1 MQPVYIDLHIHT
13 SNDANHLNAD
23 YDVAELVSQIKRL
36 NGDSPFMISLTDH
49 NTINKVAYMKAKG
62 LGINLILGAELH
74 IQNKEEVKSYHCH
87 IFFNVPIEEEV
98 IDKLNGILDKL
109 YENKLPQR
117 EDPNTPDIQKIINNF
132 DEYDF
137 ILLPHGSQQH
147 GAFNYSIGIG
157 ANLDNAIN
165 RSIYYNQFDGFTAR
179 SDKGVELTR
188 QYFERLGIAAFINLV
203 TCSDNYVPSQYPRTH
218 NGNPDDNFIPT
229 WMFAEPTFDGLRL
242 SLSESTRLVYSNEKP
257 VRKSDYIGHVGLQN
271 EHIDVD
277 VELSE
282 GLNVVIGGSSS
293 GKTLFVDSVVNA
305 IKGKFTGSKY
315 VARYGVDKMNVVNP
329 SGMTPYYISQN
340 FIAENISDNNEKS
353 IDKIEILHNI
363 FPADDD
369 LNQSI
374 TAALNKLNEV
384 ISQMMQQVEIIENC
398 ELTLSAIPHPG
409 QLVVTGP
416 LKKNAL
422 NVLQPTEAEIVA
434 VKYTDAQQEKDLEA
448 LLHIKEFLEYNP
460 LVDNANDEIDSV
472 IRKLSQAAKVWNL
485 FDDVATIVKEHKQA
499 VDQSLKEEL
508 GQKQNRITNKEN
520 LLRTIGAYVKAL
532 TKFKECKKEL
542 IGTNYTLQTK
552 EVVARG
558 HKLSVI
564 NNFKFDERVLID
576 ALKHFLRADAG
587 INAIKDVTPWKLR
600 KEFFKGNMNIDSY
613 NELAQ
618 KVYAQLADL
627 NKQSYKIVTKEGQ
640 DFNSLSPGWK
650 TAILLDL
657 ILGYE
662 KDTAPIIIDQPE
674 DNLAV
679 KYINSTLTETIKDV
693 KWNKQV
699 IMVSHNATIPMMADA
714 QTIVVC
720 ENDGNKITIRSAA
733 LEGKVFGQK
742 VLDYIADQTD
752 GGKTSIKKRVKKYNF
767 KKYN

>member
-1 MQPVYIDLHIHT
+1 MQPVYLDLHIHT
-13 SNDANHLNAD
+13 SENANEPNAN
-23 YDVAELVSQIKRL
+23 YDVAALVSQIKKL
-36 NGDSPFMISLTDH
+36 SGDAPYMISLTDH
-49 NTINKVAYMKAKG
+49 NMINKVAYIKAKS
-62 LGINLILGAELH
+62 LGIKLILGVELH

-87 IFFNVPIEEEV
+87 IFYNAPIEDDV
-98 IDKLNGILDKL
+98 MDKLNDILDKL
-109 YENKLPQR
+109 YPNKLPSR
-117 EDPNTPDIQKIINNF
+117 DDPNTPDIQKIINSF
-132 DEYDF
+132 DEFDF
-137 ILLPHGSQQH
+137 VLLPHGSQQH
-147 GAFNYSIGIG
+147 GAFNYSIGEG

-179 SDKGVELTR
+179 STKGVEKTH
-188 QYFERLGIAAFINLV
+188 QYFERLGISEFINLV
-203 TCSDNYVPSQYPRTH
+203 TCSDNYSPSIYPRSH
-218 NGNPDDNFIPT
+218 NGNDDDFIPT
-229 WMFAEPTFDGLRL
+229 WMFAEPTFDGFRL
-242 SLSESTRLVYSNEKP
+242 SLSESTRLVYSKEKP
-257 VRKSDYIGHVGLQN
+257 IRKSDYISHVALQN

-293 GKTLFVDSVVNA
+293 GKTLFVDSLVKA
-305 IKGKFTGSKY
+305 IKGKFTDSNYLK
-315 VARYGVDKMNVVNP
+315 RYGVDKMSVVNP

-384 ISQMMQQVEIIENC
+384 ISEMMQNVETIENC
-398 ELTLSAIPHPG
+398 ELSLNAIPNPG

-416 LKKNAL
+416 QKKNAI
-422 NVLQPTEAEIVA
+422 NVLQPKEAEIAA
-434 VKYTDAQQEKDLEA
+434 VKYTEVQHEKDFQALER
-448 LLHIKEFLEYNP
+448 IREFLENNP
-460 LVDNANDEIDSV
+460 LVENANDEVTSIL
-472 IRKLSQAAKVWNL
+472 RKLTQATKAWEL
-485 FDDVATIVKEHKQA
+485 FDDVAGIVKQHKKA
-499 VDQSLKEEL
+499 VDKNLKEEM

-520 LLRTIGAYVKAL
+520 LLKIVGTYVKAL
-532 TKFKECKKEL
+532 LRFSECKREL
-542 IGTNYTLQTK
+542 MGMNFTLKTK
-552 EVVARG
+552 DVEARG

-564 NNFKFDERVLID
+564 NNFKFDECVLID
-576 ALKHFLRADAG
+576 ALRHYMRSDAG
-587 INAIKDVTPWKLR
+587 ISTIADVTPWKLR
-600 KEFFKGNMNIDSY
+600 KDYFKGNMNIASY
-613 NELAQ
+613 NEMAQ
-618 KVYAQLADL
+618 KVYAKLAEQ
-627 NKQSYKIVTKEGQ
+627 NKQSYKIVTKDGH

-662 KDTAPIIIDQPE
+662 TDTAPIIIDQPE

-720 ENDGNKITIRSAA
+720 ENNGNKITIRSAA
-733 LEGKVFGQK
+733 LEGEVFGQK
-742 VLDYIADQTD
+742 VLNYIADQTD

>member
-49 NTINKVAYMKAKG
+49 NTINKAAYMKAKG

-147 GAFNYSIGIG
+147 GAFNYSIGTG

-179 SDKGVELTR
+179 STKGVELTSK
-188 QYFERLGIAAFINLV
+188 YFERLGIAAFINLV
-203 TCSDNYVPSQYPRTH
+203 TCSDNYVPSQYPKTH
-218 NGNPDDNFIPT
+218 SGNPDDDFVPT

-257 VRKSDYIGHVGLQN
+257 VRKSDYIGHVWLQN

-293 GKTLFVDSVVNA
+293 GKTLFVDSVVKA
-305 IKGKFTGSKY
+305 IKGKFSGSNY
-315 VARYGVDKMNVVNP
+315 VARYGVNKMNVVNP

-384 ISQMMQQVEIIENC
+384 ISQMIQQVEIIENC
-398 ELTLSAIPHPG
+398 ELALSAIPNPG

-416 LKKNAL
+416 LKKNAI
-422 NVLQPTEAEIVA
+422 NVLQPKEAEIAA
-434 VKYTDAQQEKDLEA
+434 VKYTNAQQEKDLEA
-448 LLHIKEFLEYNP
+448 LEHIREFLEYNP
-460 LVDNANDEIDSV
+460 LVDDANDEVASIL
-472 IRKLSQAAKVWNL
+472 RKLSQAAKAWEM
-485 FDDVATIVKEHKQA
+485 FDEVATIVKQHKQD
-499 VDQSLKEEL
+499 VDRILKAEM

-520 LLRTIGAYVKAL
+520 LLTTVGTYVKAL
-532 TKFKECKKEL
+532 LEFKECKREL
-542 IGTNYTLQTK
+542 ISMNVTLKTK
-552 EVVARG
+552 DVEARG

-564 NNFKFDERVLID
+564 NNFKFDERVLIE
-576 ALKHFLRADAG
+576 ALRHYLRADAG
-587 INAIKDVTPWKLR
+587 INTIADVTPWKLR
-600 KEFFKGNMNIDSY
+600 KEYFKGNMNIDSY

-618 KVYAQLADL
+618 KVYAWLADL
-627 NKQSYKIVTKEGQ
+627 NKQTYKIVTKDGD
-640 DFNSLSPGWK
+640 DFSNLSPGWK

-657 ILGYE
+657 ILGYA

-679 KYINSTLTETIKDV
+679 KYINSTLTDTIKDV

-720 ENDGNKITIRSAA
+720 ENDGKKITIRSAA